1 LDLGTYNESKK
12 QAVSQKK
19 VHYVDYSF
27 QGPKS
32 AGVDIDVFLEP
43 LMEDMTKL
51 WNEGVRI
58 WDEYCHEYF
67 NLRAIILVTIH
78 DSPGGATLS
87 GQKTKGKNG
96 CVVCVDGT
104 ASMYLKSSKKL
115 VFMGHRRFL
124 MKQHKYRKMKA
135 EFNNH
140 LESEGAPKPYSGKLV
155 FEIVK
160 NIHVVFGKGKNKG
173 EKRKR
178 TDPSTYTTFKK
189 QSIFFSSTSH
199 TGRIWKFATSLI

>member
-1 LDLGTYNESKK
+1 MYPEFAKETRNVRFALGTYTDGMNPFSEKRS
-12 QAVSQKK
+12 
-19 VHYVDYSF
+19 VHSTWPVTLTMYNLPSWLCHKRKYIMF
-27 QGPKS
+27 TILIQGPKS

-51 WNEGVRI
+51 WNERVRI

-67 NLRAIILVTIH
+67 NIRAIIFVTIH

-115 VFMGHRRFL
+115 VFMGHRWFL
-124 MKQHKYRKMKA
+124 MKQHKYRKM
-135 EFNNH
+135 
-140 LESEGAPKPYSGKLV
+140 
-155 FEIVK
+155 
-160 NIHVVFGKGKNKG
+160 
-173 EKRKR
+173 
-178 TDPSTYTTFKK
+178 
-189 QSIFFSSTSH
+189 
-199 TGRIWKFATSLI
+199 